1 MSAASVGTVV
11 AVEWLPRVEESIHEV
26 FTIMLES
33 QLQKGVPSLFPA
45 PECTAMVAF
54 TGSLRGILSIR
65 CGGSTANQ
73 IAGILLKLPPQ
84 HAAQYA
90 ADGLGELA
98 NMIAGNF
105 KNKID
110 GLANRILLSVPTVV
124 MGITYTCRSLSNAR
138 PLELWFSFQELPLQV
153 TLQVNS

>member
-1 MSAASVGTVV
+1 MSGASVGMVI
-11 AVEWLPRVEESIHEV
+11 AREWLPQVEESIHEV
-26 FTIMLES
+26 FTIMLETR
-33 QLQKGVPSLFPA
+33 LPKGDPSLFPA

-54 TGSLRGILSIR
+54 TGALRGVLTVR

-73 IAGILLKLPPQ
+73 IAGILLKLPPPQ
-84 HAAQYA
+84 AAQYA

-110 GLANRILLSVPTVV
+110 GHDNRILLSVPTVV
-124 MGITYTCRSLSNAR
+124 MGITYTCRSLSNA
-138 PLELWFSFQELPLQV
+138 PSLELWFSFQELPLQV
-153 TLQVNS
+153 TLQLNG